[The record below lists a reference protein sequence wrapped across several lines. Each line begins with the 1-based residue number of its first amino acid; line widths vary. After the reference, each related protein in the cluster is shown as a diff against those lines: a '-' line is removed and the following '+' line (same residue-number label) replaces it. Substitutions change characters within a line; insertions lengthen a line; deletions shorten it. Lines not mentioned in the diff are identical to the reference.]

1 MRTNIHISSRVC
13 MVGVWVLIGVVALGS
28 MALIV
33 RSRALAQGIT
43 EDEEQQALAAMQA
56 LMAASNGDFQLSG
69 QVVDESGQ
77 QLDGVAVEIMKVV
90 PKEMGTKADYHTES
104 RIVNRTFNFSITGAG
119 AVVLVFSKP
128 GYYPKKIDFTQSVT
142 ADMAER
148 AAQGL
153 PVSPNNTDRQ
163 GLTIVLETRGVVA
176 DLLTTGANM
185 VERLSGVGLIID
197 FDRVLR
203 GFGGSELVTNVFS
216 VASFP
221 TNSAY
226 LTASRG
232 TNGLVETV
240 SLLHSSGAF
249 SDIFP
254 RDLRVKLTDTNG
266 GFVVFAPSVRRNM
279 YFQMKTAP
287 LTGYQSDLLIT
298 TNDLARIFSP
308 PDDGTD
314 QWIYFYF
321 RTGGKY
327 GKGRV
332 GHANVEAAG
341 SNVEARVEFRIQ
353 RDGSRNLETFEGEN
367 SSFMP
372 PGTESPADSDD
383 DGLSDSDE
391 SNLHGTDPGNAD
403 TDGDGISDG
412 QEVTVTLTDPL
423 DYYNGVSPSLA
434 IVSGDNQWGYTN
446 AFLTQPLVMA
456 VTGTNGLPLGN
467 APVLFEV
474 VSGGGALSVTSTGT
488 PVFAQLFL
496 RTGSN
501 GQAHVSFQC
510 PTNLLASSVITATAV
525 SGVSTASVSFTA
537 RTRGNMAV
545 AAGAGGYSLALRSDG
560 SLWSWGSNG
569 RGCLGRIAGTNQ
581 WSPTIITGVPPVTAV
596 AAGQQHV
603 LAVAT
608 NGTVWAWGW
617 NMSQQLGAGTFSS
630 MVWTPTPTLNLSNV
644 IAVATGNDHSLALR
658 ADGSVWG
665 WGDNS
670 AGQLGDGT
678 TVNRGSPV
686 LVGGV
691 SNVVAIAAGQS
702 HSVALRFDGTVWAW
716 GKNDLGQ
723 LGDGTTTSR
732 LSAVQVNG
740 VSNAVRIAAGEV
752 SSIAVGDDGTVWAWG
767 GNTHGQLGNFPVTN
781 VVAAR
786 MTGVSNVVAYS
797 AGYRHGIQMR
807 ADGVVLGTGR
817 NDYGQ
822 VGDGTVT
829 QRFEWVV
836 CPSLTNL
843 IMISAGDSHGL
854 GLRSNGEVVAWGSN
868 MAGQLGM
875 GTAPSRRLT
884 PTRMLDGAGT
894 SDLSG
899 GEETVLLVLT
909 NGTVRAFGR
918 NTSGQLGIGTT
929 AVVTNGVI
937 VSGLSNVIDIVAG
950 GSHSAGVCADHS
962 VWSWGSNSS
971 GQLGDGTTVDRLLPV
986 ATSAMTNAAAVA
998 AGQSHT
1004 LAVTVA
1010 GTVWGWGWNHF
1021 GQLGNGTNG
1030 AVNPTPVMTL
1040 GITNATQLSTRY
1052 AHSLARCADG
1062 RVRGWG
1068 YNLCGMLGDGT
1079 SVTRYTAVQ
1088 ALTLTNATA
1097 VAAGQYHSLALTA
1110 DHRVW
1115 SWGNGH
1121 HGQLGRGTN
1130 TTVNVPTLVTNLTG
1144 ISSIAAGAYHSM
1156 ALTTNGTVW
1165 TWGYNSDG
1173 QIGDGSQ
1180 TNRFTPFAVPGLS
1193 NITAIAAGNYFSLAV
1208 DATGEIWAWGANWG
1222 GQLNDGTLLA
1232 SFVPLSVPQLN
1243 LVTW

>member
-1 MRTNIHISSRVC
+1 MSYRMIFAMVLLLSDLDLACGEDDLSEADIQRGASILQLFAGFGRGSFAISGRVVDEQGQELQG
-13 MVGVWVLIGVVALGS
+13 VGVEVEKTRHYKMGTRSESFKEGLTANGTFTVSVSGFNTITLRFGKQGYYGKEISFSQNLTDEAADRIIQGLSATTLSVSKTGVVVVLEKKGN
-28 MALIV
+28 V
-33 RSRALAQGIT
+33 V
-43 EDEEQQALAAMQA
+43 
-56 LMAASNGDFQLSG
+56 NLSG
-69 QVVDESGQ
+69 QPGE
-77 QLDGVAVEIMKVV
+77 LWI
-90 PKEMGTKADYHTES
+90 
-104 RIVNRTFNFSITGAG
+104 NLAG
-119 AVVLVFSKP
+119 K
-128 GYYPKKIDFTQSVT
+128 GEYY
-142 ADMAER
+142 
-148 AAQGL
+148 
-153 PVSPNNTDRQ
+153 
-163 GLTIVLETRGVVA
+163 
-176 DLLTTGANM
+176 
-185 VERLSGVGLIID
+185 D
-197 FDRVLR
+197 FDEALR
-203 GFGGSELVTNVFS
+203 YGTGFEYRTNLNDVS
-216 VASFP
+216 SFP
-221 TNSAY
+221 TNVAY
-226 LTASRG
+226 MTLPRLPDGSFDLVQIPDFAGKPRFYPREIQLTM
-232 TNGLVETV
+232 
-240 SLLHSSGAF
+240 
-249 SDIFP
+249 
-254 RDLRVKLTDTNG
+254 TDTNG
-266 GFVVFAPSVRRNM
+266 GFIVFNPAVKRNV
-279 YFQMKTAP
+279 YHQMKVAP
-287 LTGYQSDLLIT
+287 ESGYQQPLIVG
-298 TNDLARIFSP
+298 TNWLAVFQSIKDWVGQDESL
-308 PDDGTD
+308 
-314 QWIYFYF
+314 YFYF
-321 RTGGKY
+321 RTHGKY
-327 GKGRV
+327 GKGHLLR
-332 GHANVEAAG
+332 ADVEAGG
-341 SNVEARVEFRIQ
+341 SNVTLMCQFRIQ
-353 RDGSRNLETFEGEN
+353 KDGSRNVETDEGYPSNFTPEA
-367 SSFMP
+367 
-372 PGTESPADSDD
+372 TEPAADSDA

-391 SNLHGTDPGNAD
+391 SSLHGTDPGNAD

-412 QEVTVTLTDPL
+412 QEVNVTLTDPL

-617 NMSQQLGAGTFSS
+617 NYSQQLGAGTFSS

-740 VSNAVRIAAGEV
+740 ISNAVRIAAGEV